1 MSEDAEVRRAVFDEG
16 QRLACPA
23 GCAPARFA
31 VMQACWAAGQDA
43 RPSFDA
49 LAASLQAAPPP
60 PPPPGPPP
68 PSHPRAPQPPALL
81 ALGLTRS
88 AVPAGARQPRLA
100 CEGAGAG
107 APPAVRALS
116 AVRLARAICKH
127 LALTVPAFPARRT
140 PVALRGTTCGC
151 RAPNVRPR

>member
-49 LAASLQAAPPP
+49 LAASLQAPPHP
-60 PPPPGPPP
+60 PTRGRR
-68 PSHPRAPQPPALL
+68 SRPRCWRWGSRARRCPQAL
-81 ALGLTRS
+81 ANHDS
-88 AVPAGARQPRLA
+88 
-100 CEGAGAG
+100 
-107 APPAVRALS
+107 
-116 AVRLARAICKH
+116 
-127 LALTVPAFPARRT
+127 PARELAQARR
-140 PVALRGTTCGC
+140 PLYAL
-151 RAPNVRPR
+151 